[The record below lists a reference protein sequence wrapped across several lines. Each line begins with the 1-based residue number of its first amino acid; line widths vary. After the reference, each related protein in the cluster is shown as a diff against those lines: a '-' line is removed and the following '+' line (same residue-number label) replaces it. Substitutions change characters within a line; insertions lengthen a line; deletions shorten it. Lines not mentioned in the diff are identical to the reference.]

1 MKNEQIISLVR
12 KVLEEEKRQHIKAL
26 QKEKDMR
33 VQMCKD
39 LITTI
44 IAIAILS
51 VIPFSII
58 MLGGFTFLTGI
69 FVTIFTEL
77 MVIMIYLTITEDNKT
92 RETRVKRH
100 KQECD

>member
-12 KVLEEEKRQHIKAL
+12 KVLEEEKRQRIKAL
-26 QKEKDMR
+26 QKEKDIQM
-33 VQMCKD
+33 QMCKD

-69 FVTIFTEL
+69 IVTIFAVL
-77 MVIMIYLTITEDNKT
+77 MVIMIYLTVKEDNET

-100 KQECD
+100 KQECE